1 MARNSSSERQ
11 LLRAASDAG
20 FRVLPPMVRLLWFEL
35 LAFAAGAPEKGRL
48 RFLHSVSASVARL
61 LSLSET
67 EVETGL
73 ETLAKLGLVEED
85 ADTNSLW
92 MPGARA
98 GLARVEAAK
107 TNGLRGGRPRKG
119 ETLEQYHARRE
130 RERMQGMRQGH
141 LMMPIS
147 GGQAET
153 QETEAEPNAESSR
166 AVLPTTSFSIDSSSS
181 PTAREETASAS
192 LVAELAGIAKLE
204 GRRFDSAPV
213 QEWLEAGASAAVLR
227 RAVQLVASRG
237 SYAPERVNGWG
248 YFNPAVRE
256 AMATTRPLAA
266 QAGDRAPGPTRMNAD
281 EREQAQAREYLD
293 MLSGAVPSTEQEKER
308 KASFLRTYAPQA
320 WTLVEHALAAAAA

>member
-119 ETLEQYHARRE
+119 ETLEHYHARRE

-166 AVLPTTSFSIDSSSS
+166 AVLPTTSLSIDSSSS
-181 PTAREETASAS
+181 PTAREETALVS

-204 GRRFDSAPV
+204 GRRFDPAPV

-256 AMATTRPLAA
+256 AMTAAPATSIQASRAAPSLA
-266 QAGDRAPGPTRMNAD
+266 PSGPSEA
-281 EREQAQAREYLD
+281 ERGYARQYLD
-293 MLSGAVPSTEQEKER
+293 MVSGEVPSTEQERMRKEG
-308 KASFLRTYAPQA
+308 FLRRYAPAA
-320 WTLVEHALAAAAA
+320 WAIVEEALRHAA

>member
-48 RFLHSVSASVARL
+48 RFLHSVSSSVARL

-85 ADTNSLW
+85 AETNSLW

-98 GLARVEAAK
+98 GLARVDAAK
-107 TNGLRGGRPRKG
+107 VNGMRGGRPRKG

-130 RERMQGMRQGH
+130 RERFQGMRQGH

-166 AVLPTTSFSIDSSSS
+166 AVLPTTSLSTDSSSS
-181 PTAREETASAS
+181 PTAREETALVS
-192 LVAELAGIAKLE
+192 LAVELAGIAKLE
-204 GRRFDSAPV
+204 GRRFDAAPV

-256 AMATTRPLAA
+256 AMTTM
-266 QAGDRAPGPTRMNAD
+266 PTRSSPVAAPAVHSGPSAA
-281 EREQAQAREYLD
+281 EQGYARQYLD
-293 MLSGAVPSTEQEKER
+293 MVSGKAPSTEQERARKEGFMR
-308 KASFLRTYAPQA
+308 RYAPAA
-320 WTLVEHALAAAAA
+320 WALVEEALGKAAA

>member
-107 TNGLRGGRPRKG
+107 ANGLRGGRPRKG

-153 QETEAEPNAESSR
+153 QETDAEPNVESSR
-166 AVLPTTSFSIDSSSS
+166 AVLPTTSLSIDSNSSSS
-181 PTAREETASAS
+181 PTAREETALVSLAS
-192 LVAELAGIAKLE
+192 ELAGIAKLE
-204 GRRFDSAPV
+204 GRRFDPAPV
-213 QEWLEAGASAAVLR
+213 QEWLEAGASAALLR
-227 RAVQLVASRG
+227 QAVRTVAGRN
-237 SYAPERVNGWG
+237 SYVPERVNGWG

-256 AMATTRPLAA
+256 AMAAMPQAPAPVVAPAA
-266 QAGDRAPGPTRMNAD
+266 PSGPSEA
-281 EREQAQAREYLD
+281 ERGYARQYLD
-293 MLSGAVPSTEQEKER
+293 MMSGKVPSTEQERARKEGFMR
-308 KASFLRTYAPQA
+308 RYAPAA
-320 WTLVEHALAAAAA
+320 WALVEVELRQAAA